1 MNNKGEIIIY
11 QTPQGDT
18 KIDVLMQDETVWLS
32 QVQMAELFQTT
43 KQNISL
49 HIKNIY
55 DEAELTVEGTVKE
68 NLTVQKEGARN
79 VKRPVQFYN
88 LDVIISVGYRVK
100 SHVGTHFR
108 QWATRYLREIMI
120 KGFAL
125 DDERLKQ
132 ARNSYFDEL
141 LRRIRDIRS
150 SEKVFYRKVCDIFST
165 SVDYDAKS
173 DAAQQFFATVQNKFH
188 WAIHAHTA
196 AELILERAN
205 AAKINMGLT
214 TWSGETIKKQDVT
227 IAKNYLTDVELDKLN
242 RIVNQYLEFA
252 ELQAMERKS
261 MHMSAWITKLNAFLT
276 LNDREILN
284 HTGKVSHIEAEK
296 HAVAEY
302 EKYQKLLPPAID
314 ELDKYLNSKSK
325 NLTKE

>member
-18 KIDVLMQDETVWLS
+18 KIDVRIKNETVWLT
-32 QVQMAELFQTT
+32 QEQMANLFQRERSVIT
-43 KQNISL
+43 KHIQN
-49 HIKNIY
+49 
-55 DEAELTVEGTVKE
+55 TF
-68 NLTVQKEGARN
+68 KEGELEENSVCA
-79 VKRPVQFYN
+79 KFAHTAEDGKSYQTMFYN

>member
-1 MNNKGEIIIY
+1 MENKSEILIY

-18 KIDVLMQDETVWLS
+18 KIDVLVENETVWLS

-43 KQNISL
+43 KQNVSL
-49 HIKNIY
+49 HIKNVY
-55 DEAELTVEGTVKE
+55 DEAELAVEGTVKE
-68 NLTVQKEGARN
+68 YLTVQKEGARN
-79 VKRPVQFYN
+79 VKRSVQFYN

-108 QWATRYLREIMI
+108 QWATRYLRELII
-120 KGFAL
+120 KGFAM

-150 SEKVFYRKVCDIFST
+150 SEKAFYRKISDIFTT
-165 SVDYDAKS
+165 SVDYDAKTQ
-173 DAAQQFFATVQNKFH
+173 AAQQFFASVQNKFH

-196 AELILERAN
+196 AELIVLRAD
-205 AAKINMGLT
+205 AQKENMGLT
-214 TWSGETIKKQDVT
+214 NWSGETIKKQDVT
-227 IAKNYLTDVELDKLN
+227 IAKNYLSEEELDKLN

-252 ELQAMERKS
+252 ELQALERKT
-261 MHMSAWITKLNAFLT
+261 MHMTHWQTKLNAFLT

-284 HTGKVSHIEAEK
+284 HAGKISHAEAEQ
-296 HAVAEY
+296 HAIEEY
-302 EKYQKLLPPAID
+302 EKYQKALPPPID
-314 ELDKYLNSKSK
+314 ELDKYLKKGVKSI
-325 NLTKE
+325 E